1 MEKKDYLMLQRKY
14 SFLKDYEERHRKE
27 LIEFVHIAFDK
38 HNGVFELKP
47 EGYSTWE
54 ERKKNEEFCPMDEL
68 PYYLLIGVKDDN
80 SHEIHINRI
89 RRVEYNW
96 GYRSVEVDGWDWSES
111 EFVEGM
117 DASFDMDSL
126 STIAEFINAVLE
138 QEGLAE
144 VRHFEKNEEVC
155 ICEDGDLCRYAVVEK
170 EQDAESWDDW
180 IGVNPIG
187 EDGKCSEPR
196 IAVEAYRIYKKAE
209 GKVCPRCNNP
219 LYVEHHREIDY
230 PYFCPECQE
239 NFYNI
244 EVQ

>member
-1 MEKKDYLMLQRKY
+1 MLLQRKY
-14 SFLKDYEERHRKE
+14 SFLKSYEERYKKE
-27 LIEFVHIAFDK
+27 LTEFICAAFAK
-38 HNGVFELKP
+38 HEAAFELKP
-47 EGYSTWE
+47 TGCDTWS
-54 ERKKNEEFCPMDEL
+54 ERSKSFDFLPMDEL
-68 PYYLLIGVKDDN
+68 PYHVLERIGVDDDN

-89 RRVEYNW
+89 RQVEHNW
-96 GYRSVEVDGWDWSES
+96 GYRTVEVDGWDRSEY
-111 EFVEGM
+111 EFVEGI
-117 DASFDMDSL
+117 DASFDLDSL
-126 STIAEFINAVLE
+126 STIADFINAVLE
-138 QEGLAE
+138 QEGFAE

-155 ICEDGDLCRYAVVEK
+155 VVSDGDLFRYAVIEK
-170 EQDAESWDDW
+170 EQDAESGDDW

-244 EVQ
+244 EVY